1 MSPTCQHCGCPST
14 SINVCNECL
23 RSRPIAWKATVWSI
37 ACEANL
43 EGDLVSQDTTRRQKA
58 NHPLHSMA
66 SRQSKDL
73 MGILQ
78 FDAKFYQLW
87 KGKKDS
93 LQGSKGGGG
102 SYIDSCRQA
111 VREFVAS
118 EVSKGRLVINGLKR
132 FLNGEAVKEN
142 ELGWN
147 EVKSIE
153 EISPWEIKYRNQ
165 CRKNQELRSIIEDM
179 RTAAENSSQHYLSVI
194 ASLNRLISSHHTSLW
209 EN

>member
-1 MSPTCQHCGCPST
+1 MSPSCQHCGCPST

-23 RSRPIAWKATVWSI
+23 RSRPIAWKAVVWSI
-37 ACEANL
+37 ACESGM

-58 NHPLHSMA
+58 NHPLHTMA

-78 FDAKFYQLW
+78 FDAKFYPLW

-93 LQGSKGGGG
+93 LQNSKGGGG
-102 SYIDSCRQA
+102 SYIDGCRQA
-111 VREFVAS
+111 VRDFVAS
-118 EVSKGRLVINGLKR
+118 EVSNGRLVITGLTR
-132 FLNGEAVKEN
+132 FLNGEAVKEDQ
-142 ELGWN
+142 LGWN
-147 EVKSIE
+147 EDKSIQD
-153 EISPWEIKYRNQ
+153 ISPWEIKYRNQ
-165 CRKNQELRSIIEDM
+165 CRKTQELRAIIADM
-179 RTAAENSSQHYLSVI
+179 RAAAESSSQHYLSVI